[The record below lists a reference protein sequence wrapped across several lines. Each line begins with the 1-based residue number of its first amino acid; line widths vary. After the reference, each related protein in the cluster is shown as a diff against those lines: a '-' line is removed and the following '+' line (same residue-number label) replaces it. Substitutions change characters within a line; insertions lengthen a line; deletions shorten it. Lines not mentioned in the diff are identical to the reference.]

1 MADAAAAPYQFIVK
15 FVIIGDSGVGKSN
28 LMLRLTDDRYLNSHD
43 VTIGVE
49 FGARIVDVD
58 GTKMKLQIWDTAGQE
73 SFRSVTR
80 SYYRGA
86 TGALLV
92 FDISRRQT
100 FEHALT
106 WLNDLRQHAD
116 PNIAVM
122 LVGNKLDLAAAGE
135 RQVSTDEAAAWAR
148 DNDVAYMEASAKTG
162 DQVEEAFEGVA
173 RQVHAKIVG
182 GVFDLN
188 DKSNG
193 IKIRQA
199 KSGIIP
205 SFEGGGGK
213 TGVGRCC

>member
-1 MADAAAAPYQFIVK
+1 
-15 FVIIGDSGVGKSN
+15 
-28 LMLRLTDDRYLNSHD
+28 MLRLTDDRYLNSHD

-92 FDISRRQT
+92 FDMSRRQT
-100 FEHALT
+100 FEHVLT
-106 WLNDLRQHAD
+106 WLHDLRQHAD

-122 LVGNKLDLAAAGE
+122 LVGNKLDLASTD
-135 RQVSTDEAAAWAR
+135 RQVTTDEAEAWAKE
-148 DNDVAYMEASAKTG
+148 NGVSYIEASAKTG
-162 DQVEEAFEGVA
+162 DKVEEAFEGVA
-173 RQVHAKIVG
+173 RQVHGKIVS

-188 DKSNG
+188 DRSNG

-199 KSGIIP
+199 RSGIIP
-205 SFEGGGGK
+205 AFEGNK
-213 TGVGRCC
+213 ASRSCC